1 MARLYFNCASDRKT
15 LTDTVGLDLSD
26 LGEASR
32 HAAWVVQ
39 SLVALPI
46 LEDWRAWTL
55 QVRDARG
62 QQILTVPF
70 ASAVGK
76 PN

>member
-15 LTDTVGLDLSD
+15 LSDTVGLDLND
-26 LGEASR
+26 LREASS
-32 HAAWVVQ
+32 HAAWVV
-39 SLVALPI
+39 
-46 LEDWRAWTL
+46 

-70 ASAVGK
+70 ASTVGK